1 MAFLRDP
8 ADARGAPVAP
18 HRPGKQEESAVMTGW
33 SMGTEAWIWMAVWAV
48 VMVLVVCLL
57 VREPR
62 RGIHDEPSAILR
74 DRFARGEISEE
85 EFRRATAALDDDPP
99 IASASGGRT
108 HAVDHAHG
116 QEARH
121 D

>member
-1 MAFLRDP
+1 
-8 ADARGAPVAP
+8 
-18 HRPGKQEESAVMTGW
+18 MTGW
-33 SMGTEAWIWMAVWAV
+33 SMGTEAWIWMAAWAV
-48 VMVLVVCLL
+48 VMVVVVWLL

-62 RGIHDEPSAILR
+62 RETHNDPSVILR

-85 EFRRATAALDDDPP
+85 EFRRATATLDDDPP
-99 IASASGGRT
+99 IAPAAGARS
-108 HAVDHAHG
+108 HAVHHAHG

>member
-1 MAFLRDP
+1 MLVMRRLHP
-8 ADARGAPVAP
+8 R
-18 HRPGKQEESAVMTGW
+18 RPEEQKEFAVMTGW
-33 SMGTEAWIWMAVWAV
+33 SMGTEAWIWMAAWAV
-48 VMVLVVCLL
+48 VMVLVVWLL

-62 RGIHDEPSAILR
+62 RETHDDPGAILR

-99 IASASGGRT
+99 TAPSGGART
-108 HAVDHAHG
+108 HAVHHAHG

>member
-1 MAFLRDP
+1 
-8 ADARGAPVAP
+8 
-18 HRPGKQEESAVMTGW
+18 MTGW
-33 SMGTEAWIWMAVWAV
+33 SMGTEAWIWMAAWAV
-48 VMVLVVCLL
+48 VMVTVVWLL

-62 RGIHDEPSAILR
+62 RENHHDPSAILR

-85 EFRRATAALDDDPP
+85 ELRRATAALDDDAP
-99 IASASGGRT
+99 IAPASGARS
-108 HAVDHAHG
+108 HAAHHGTHG